1 MSPRI
6 RRFVMVFVSAGG
18 ASFLTMLIVQYFMGG
33 IRDLTL
39 ALGKS
44 FMIGFGL
51 AIFIALLPKSER
63 DDYPWR

>member
-1 MSPRI
+1 MHPRI
-6 RRFVMVFVSAGG
+6 RRFLLVFISAGL
-18 ASFLTMLIVQYFMGG
+18 ASFLTMIVVQYFMGG
-33 IRDLTL
+33 IRDLAL

-51 AIFIALLPKSER
+51 AIFIALLPKTER